1 MREHG
6 VTDAAGEAGT
16 SEGNHLVA
24 FNVMFNQDSGPEG
37 LTKLMWRRLEL
48 SYTFLSR
55 GEGHA
60 RL

>member
-1 MREHG
+1 MGEKGFCIEKRGKG
-6 VTDAAGEAGT
+6 V
-16 SEGNHLVA
+16 
-24 FNVMFNQDSGPEG
+24 PIG

-55 GEGHA
+55 GEGNA

>member
-24 FNVMFNQDSGPEG
+24 FNVMFNQDLGPERFG
-37 LTKLMWRRLEL
+37 CCGVGI
-48 SYTFLSR
+48 
-55 GEGHA
+55 GEGTP
-60 RL
+60 RYQTGP